1 MPLIKAPISPEFP
14 AVNNEE
20 RYYLPR
26 ASAIITPT
34 PTRYTIAY
42 LPYFIRKN
50 TQNLILCVEQTGS
63 GTQSIDVGVY
73 NGSNG
78 ISSAPRIYSG
88 TINCT
93 GIGIF
98 TISTNLAFNTG
109 YYIVAGMATS
119 ATPLIMRGF
128 TITAV
133 LNDFSRPNTEATIST
148 NYNFTQTGLTS
159 LPSNIG
165 TITQS
170 SLNTGANVFLRY

>member
-26 ASAIITPT
+26 SVAIITPT

-42 LPYFIRKN
+42 IPYFIKKN
-50 TQNLILCVEQTGS
+50 TQNLILCVEQTAA

-98 TISTNLAFNTG
+98 TISTNLAFNAG
-109 YYIVAGMATS
+109 YYIIAGMATS
-119 ATPLIMRGF
+119 ATPIVMRGF
-128 TITAV
+128 TIQAV
-133 LNDFSRPNTEATIST
+133 LNEFGRPNTETTIST
-148 NYNFTQTGLTS
+148 NYNHTQTGLTA
-159 LPSNIG
+159 LPSSIG
-165 TITQS
+165 TITLS